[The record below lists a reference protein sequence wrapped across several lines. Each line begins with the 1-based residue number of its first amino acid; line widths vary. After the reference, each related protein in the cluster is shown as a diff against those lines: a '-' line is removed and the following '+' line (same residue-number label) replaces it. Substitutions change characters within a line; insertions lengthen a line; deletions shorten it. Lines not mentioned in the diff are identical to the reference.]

1 MENSKSNNSTNKS
14 LKIVIL
20 MLAMLMLGGLFYI
33 YKMSD
38 RSKKVIVTLRSEK
51 ASTLKELRE
60 SQAKMEEVVLDNSDL
75 SSQLVAEKAK
85 IAELIL
91 KIENSKPG
99 DNASDLKFA
108 KEAQAM
114 QKNISIL
121 TNQINAT
128 KRKLDSVNSVL
139 TVTKSAN
146 NDLSTKNKDLQTNNK
161 DLSTKITEAEQLNYL
176 DLKAGAYKEK
186 GSGKY
191 TETDNSGK
199 ASLVKISF
207 SIAQN
212 KLSQSKN
219 KKYFIQVIDSKN
231 NVIGNKQSINFDDQ
245 TLVYSTINI
254 VKYENRAIKVENEI
268 EVEKLEK
275 GTYTV
280 NVFDFSNMILT
291 TTFDLK

>member
-1 MENSKSNNSTNKS
+1 MESPQSNNSTNKS

-20 MLAMLMLGGLFYI
+20 MLAMIMLGGLFYI

-51 ASTLKELRE
+51 AATLKELRE

-114 QKNISIL
+114 QKSISNL
-121 TNQINAT
+121 TNQINAS
-128 KRKLDSVNSVL
+128 KRKLDSVNNVL

-199 ASLVKISF
+199 ASLIKISF

-268 EVEKLEK
+268 EVDKLEK